1 MEFPGDRRYT
11 TDDVWVR
18 LEDGGL
24 VTVGITD
31 YAQDQLGEVVY
42 LDLPPVGRRLATG
55 EAFGVVESVKAV
67 SDLVAPLAGEVVAR
81 NDALTQAP
89 QALNA
94 SPYDEG
100 WMLRVRL
107 DDAADVDALLSA
119 EAYRA
124 QLPAD

>member
-11 TDDVWVR
+11 ADDIWLR
-18 LEDGGL
+18 LDEGGL
-24 VTVGITD
+24 ATLGITD

-42 LDLPPVGRRLATG
+42 LDLPPVGRRIVPG

-67 SDLVAPLAGEVVAR
+67 SDLVAPIAGEVVAR
-81 NDALTQAP
+81 NDALAQAP
-89 QALNA
+89 EALNR
-94 SPYDEG
+94 SPYEEG
-100 WMLRVRL
+100 WLVRVRP
-107 DDAADVDALLSA
+107 DDADAVDALLDA